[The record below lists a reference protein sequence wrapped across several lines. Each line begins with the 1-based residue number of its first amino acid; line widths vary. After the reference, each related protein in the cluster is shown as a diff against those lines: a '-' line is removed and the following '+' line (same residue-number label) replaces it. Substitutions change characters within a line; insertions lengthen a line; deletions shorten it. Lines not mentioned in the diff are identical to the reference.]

1 MADTKKPTKPT
12 VPKMVDAQR
21 RINNVPKDA
30 HNTFHGYSYTS
41 AEKMLE
47 VTREALLDAGIAVL
61 ATDISL
67 VEGAVPPMVQVTFE
81 RSGDGHMSI
90 DTCQW
95 PIVESK
101 GRPFDKAYAAAVTT
115 AVNYYLRGLLL
126 VPRTDVEVDTRDD
139 TQHVPEPRGMYSTTT
154 VDLAKTLADHPDWS
168 GNHTVNEVLLL
179 GESRTSEYTD
189 EAMTVFIESSI
200 ARLNKGKEA
209 KHGG

>member
-1 MADTKKPTKPT
+1 MADSQNRPQ
-12 VPKMVDAQR
+12 PKMVDAQR
-21 RINNVPKDA
+21 HVRNVPKDA

-47 VTREALLDAGIAVL
+47 VTREALLSAGIAVM
-61 ATDISL
+61 ATDVSL

-81 RSGDGHMSI
+81 RSGDGPVCI

-95 PIVESK
+95 PIIESK

-139 TQHVPEPRGMYSTTT
+139 TQHVPEPRGIYATTT
-154 VDLAKTLADHPDWS
+154 IDLAKALADHPDWS
-168 GNHTVNEVLLL
+168 GKHTVNEVLVL
-179 GESRTSEYTD
+179 GESRIKDHTD
-189 EAMTVFIESSI
+189 EAMAAFIESSI

-209 KHGG
+209 TSGRK